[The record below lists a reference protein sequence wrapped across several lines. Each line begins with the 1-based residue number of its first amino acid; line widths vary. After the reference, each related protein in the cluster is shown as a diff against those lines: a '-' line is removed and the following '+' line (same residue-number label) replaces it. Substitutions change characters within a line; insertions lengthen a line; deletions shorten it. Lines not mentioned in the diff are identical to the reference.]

1 MGKGNF
7 LLTYLNINQ
16 MNTKKFII
24 LCMWLMATC
33 LVQAQMPQAISY
45 QAVARDAQGKVV
57 AGKSVGI
64 QVEILK
70 GSPSGTVVF
79 SETHKPTS
87 SKTGTVNL
95 LIGQGTSKTGTFSSI
110 DWGTGTYY
118 LQLSMDLNGG
128 SNYEKVSTIQM
139 LPVPY
144 ALYARYAER
153 AGIAENGGSSGSSSE
168 NVKFVLIKDDD
179 NDDDNWLHNILLG
192 NEVEGHSSDSYPFEL
207 NFSIV
212 YLNGIN
218 QELNAV
224 IEGLSDELI
233 HLDGTSPSSSMG
245 RFCSFRSEYKSISE
259 GKYDLKLLI
268 KNKEGVIIKEYP
280 FVLNMK

>member
-1 MGKGNF
+1 
-7 LLTYLNINQ
+7 
-16 MNTKKFII
+16 MNTKSIFL
-24 LCMWLMATC
+24 LCMWLFATC
-33 LVQAQMPQAISY
+33 FLQAQDKMPQAVSY

-57 AGKSVGI
+57 AQKPIGI

-70 GSPSGTVVF
+70 GSTTGTVVF
-79 SETHKPTS
+79 SETHTPTS
-87 SKTGTVNL
+87 SNTGTVNL
-95 LIGQGTSKTGTFSSI
+95 LIGQGTRKTGTFSSV
-110 DWGTGTYY
+110 DWGADTYY
-118 LQLSMDLNGG
+118 LQLSMDLTGG
-128 SNYEKVSTIQM
+128 SNYEKVSTTQM

-153 AGIAENGGSSGSSSE
+153 AGVTENGGSSGSSSE

-224 IEGLSDELI
+224 IEGLSDEMI

-245 RFCSFRSEYKSISE
+245 RFCSFRSEYKSIPE

-268 KNKEGVIIKEYP
+268 KNKEGLTIKEYP

>member
-144 ALYARYAER
+144 ALYAAK
-153 AGIAENGGSSGSSSE
+153 AGTVENGGNIGGVAGSAVDFIIVPEEGYSGFHDMLAGKETDMSYLD
-168 NVKFVLIKDDD
+168 VYVAYLDGQDQ
-179 NDDDNWLHNILLG
+179 
-192 NEVEGHSSDSYPFEL
+192 EVEVS
-207 NFSIV
+207 
-212 YLNGIN
+212 
-218 QELNAV
+218 
-224 IEGLSDELI
+224 IEGSPEEYHDIEM
-233 HLDGTSPSSSMG
+233 SPSSNNG
-245 RFCSFRSEYKSISE
+245 RRFSISFIDWE
-259 GKYDLKLLI
+259 VAGSYDVTI
-268 KNKEGVIIKEYP
+268 TFKNKRGFTRKYS
-280 FVLNMK
+280 FTRTKK

>member
-1 MGKGNF
+1 
-7 LLTYLNINQ
+7 

-57 AGKSVGI
+57 AGKPVGI

-128 SNYEKVSTIQM
+128 SNYVKVSTTQM

-144 ALYARYAER
+144 ALYAAK
-153 AGIAENGGSSGSSSE
+153 AGEVENGGSGESSSE

-179 NDDDNWLHNILLG
+179 SYKSNILYFILLG
-192 NEVEGHSSDSYPFEL
+192 HEIEGSHYDGDPLEL
-207 NFSIV
+207 GFTIV

-218 QELNAV
+218 QELSAA
-224 IEGLSDELI
+224 IEGLPEDPIDLE
-233 HLDGTSPSSSMG
+233 HTSPSTPMG
-245 RFCSFRSEYKSISE
+245 RFCSFRADVPI

-268 KNKEGVIIKEYP
+268 KDKNGMTVKEYP
-280 FVLNMK
+280 FVYNVID

>member
-1 MGKGNF
+1 MKSMRTLF
-7 LLTYLNINQ
+7 LLSVNLLFTTV
-16 MNTKKFII
+16 MI
-24 LCMWLMATC
+24 LH
-33 LVQAQMPQAISY
+33 AQDKMPQAVSY

-57 AGKSVGI
+57 AQKAIGI

-70 GSPSGTVVF
+70 GSTIGTVVF
-79 SETHKPTS
+79 SETHFPTS

-95 LIGQGTSKTGTFSSI
+95 LIGQGTRKTGTFSSV
-110 DWGTGTYY
+110 DWGADTYF
-118 LQLSMDLNGG
+118 LQLSMDLSGG
-128 SNYEKVSTIQM
+128 SNYEKVSTTQM

-153 AGIAENGGSSGSSSE
+153 AGVAEDAGSSGSSSE

-192 NEVEGHSSDSYPFEL
+192 NEVEGDTSNDYPFEL
-207 NFSIV
+207 DFSIV

-224 IEGLSDELI
+224 IEE
-233 HLDGTSPSSSMG
+233 
-245 RFCSFRSEYKSISE
+245 
-259 GKYDLKLLI
+259 
-268 KNKEGVIIKEYP
+268 
-280 FVLNMK
+280 